1 MGGVAPIGDS
11 SAVLLVDLERK
22 HAVPIFVGDAE
33 ALTIQL
39 RLEGRRYARPLTHD
53 LLDSMMKSL
62 GGKVRSVRVDKLDH
76 DIFYGK
82 VVLEDGERRTELDAR
97 SSDAVAV
104 ALGHSVPIF
113 MAKGVLVRA
122 GIALSN
128 GALPEIESP
137 RAVEIDSHAH
147 HNPVSL

>member
-11 SAVLLVDLERK
+11 SAVLLVDLERQR
-22 HAVPIFVGDAE
+22 AVPIFIGETE

-39 RLEGRRYARPLTHD
+39 RLERRSYARPLTHD

-62 GGKVRSVRVDKLDH
+62 GGEVESVRVDKLDR
-76 DIFYGK
+76 DVFYGK
-82 VVLEDGERRTELDAR
+82 VVLHDGDRRTELDAR

-104 ALGHSVPIF
+104 ALGHAVPIF

-128 GALPEIESP
+128 GTLPETVSP
-137 RAVEIDSHAH
+137 HDAKVGASAH
-147 HNPVSL
+147 RNPVSL